1 MRIREILS
9 KLNSI
14 KTKEINLHISNTNAL
29 LNFDT
34 QDHKDTANKDASEV
48 TDKNETSEY

>member
-29 LNFDT
+29 LNFDK
-34 QDHKDTANKDASEV
+34 QDHKDVSEV
-48 TDKNETSEY
+48 TDKNKISEY